1 MEMPISNISK
11 TAAKPVLVKF
21 TLLNPK
27 GQKSIQTKRFSA
39 LASKEKLVIP
49 FKYRSWFISGKYQLI
64 LEVNPNEDQKESDY
78 TNNIAI
84 ISFET

>member
-1 MEMPISNISK
+1 MDYWRVLYRELPDVAVSPSLGYTHNKAIVNPGEYFTMEMPISNISK

-39 LASKEKLVIP
+39 LASKK
-49 FKYRSWFISGKYQLI
+49 S
-64 LEVNPNEDQKESDY
+64 
-78 TNNIAI
+78 
-84 ISFET
+84 